1 MYIEKDNLC
10 TSIKSNFIN
19 TWTCNTLLES
29 PCTYFNIFEFLH
41 ISQIGISVKNC
52 TIDWCFIRFLIQ
64 NFFKL
69 SLKTENFHL
78 MYHYI
83 NECLAHAV
91 TIVFIFKCYLLTL
104 IWSDGYKNS
113 TRLWTMNVILWR
125 GQICLRSRDF
135 YTLSNFCFMKK
146 YCEVILKKFSKC
158 QKGHSKLQPRA

>member
-1 MYIEKDNLC
+1 MDEIVYLWILYIEKENLC

-83 NECLAHAV
+83 NECLAHSV

-104 IWSDGYKNS
+104 ICDFMEGADMSEISWLLYFEQHLFYEK
-113 TRLWTMNVILWR
+113 ILWR
-125 GQICLRSRDF
+125 NI
-135 YTLSNFCFMKK
+135 KK
-146 YCEVILKKFSKC
+146 IF
-158 QKGHSKLQPRA
+158 

>member
-69 SLKTENFHL
+69 SLKIKLSPHVSLYQWMLSTFCDYCFYIQMLSFNPNLWFYGGGRYVWDL
-78 MYHYI
+78 M
-83 NECLAHAV
+83 
-91 TIVFIFKCYLLTL
+91 TF
-104 IWSDGYKNS
+104 
-113 TRLWTMNVILWR
+113 ILWATFVLWKN
-125 GQICLRSRDF
+125 IV
-135 YTLSNFCFMKK
+135 KK
-146 YCEVILKKFSKC
+146 Y
-158 QKGHSKLQPRA
+158 

>member
-1 MYIEKDNLC
+1 MYIEKDNLY

-91 TIVFIFKCYLLTL
+91 TIQMLSFNPNLIGWIQKFYPPMNNECDFMEGADMSEISWLLYFEQL
-104 IWSDGYKNS
+104 LFYEK
-113 TRLWTMNVILWR
+113 ILW
-125 GQICLRSRDF
+125 
-135 YTLSNFCFMKK
+135 SNIKK
-146 YCEVILKKFSKC
+146 IL
-158 QKGHSKLQPRA
+158 